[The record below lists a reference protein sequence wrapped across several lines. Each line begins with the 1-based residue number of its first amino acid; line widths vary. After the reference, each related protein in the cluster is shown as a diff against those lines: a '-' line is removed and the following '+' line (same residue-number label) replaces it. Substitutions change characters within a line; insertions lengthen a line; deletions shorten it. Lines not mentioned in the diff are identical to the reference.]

1 MIETSVASNSA
12 SVNEKEP
19 ELEGKSNLVKPSVK
33 SEATTVVS
41 CTRKTPVVPK
51 SKAEISNQIITY
63 KKLNS

>member
-51 SKAEISNQIITY
+51 SNAEISNQIITCN
-63 KKLNS
+63 KLNS